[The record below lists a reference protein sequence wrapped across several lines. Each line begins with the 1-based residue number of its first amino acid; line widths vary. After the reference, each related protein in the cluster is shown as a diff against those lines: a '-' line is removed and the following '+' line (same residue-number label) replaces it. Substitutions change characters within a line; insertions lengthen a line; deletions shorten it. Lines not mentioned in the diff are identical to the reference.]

1 MKFGNAVGCLPSSF
15 VPILV
20 HSLWAIASSR
30 IGAEPRICPLPLPRI
45 LLSSVEKQSRLLGIS
60 FFGQPVLSR

>member
-1 MKFGNAVGCLPSSF
+1 MKFGNAVGSLPSSF
-15 VPILV
+15 VPSLL